1 MEGHLLSRNNSLN
14 WTKVHV
20 QLVDLSCYPLLFVLF
35 VTRKS
40 SDTDYSELLIPSLWA
55 RKPHGSALAQS
66 WQWNIRS
73 HPLSL
78 WCFNNQTQRLGRRSC
93 RWTRLLWR
101 YTLKDRSMSI
111 TMTSI
116 QQTIDNCLNG
126 ISLITWHRNAL
137 SSVENKCFMDDII
150 ELSEMATLPQPMTLL
165 AYHTLSSTVV
175 CESYKCMT
183 EYQERVALWV
193 DFTRYSLNS
202 IEVS

>member
-73 HPLSL
+73 HGLSL
-78 WCFNNQTQRLGRRSC
+78 WCFDNQTQRLGRRSC

-175 CESYKCMT
+175 CES
-183 EYQERVALWV
+183 
-193 DFTRYSLNS
+193 
-202 IEVS
+202 